1 MPDKRRMTTL
11 DLMRFAIADDAQLS
25 PDGTRV
31 AWVKTTLSPEENRYR
46 SQIVVTNVENG
57 ETIPLTAPD
66 GAVFPRWSPD
76 GETLAYLAPVPEA
89 AKLPVEAAPFYGKGL
104 QLHLIPASGGEVRV
118 MTALKGGV
126 QTPRWS
132 PNGTRIA
139 FTTYVDPERGLETL
153 DAPLQDDPYHRYNR
167 DVLVVKRV
175 RWKSDALGLMGNL
188 YRQVAVV
195 EVNGD
200 GAPRLV
206 SPGGYDASA
215 PAWSPDGTRLAVA
228 GNFTPDSEFSRQQT
242 IYLLHPERDDCH
254 ADEIASL
261 REMRSSD
268 LAWSPDG
275 TRLAVCGHDD
285 PVMGHYGFQ
294 KLWIVDVASRRKT
307 CVSEKFDLSFG
318 DYSRNADM
326 RRYGGDDGPR
336 WLPDGKS
343 LLLLVNDSGAVNLGR
358 FDLDQRTLTPIT
370 KGDHAVIA
378 FSIDNSGRRAAI
390 ILGDSLNPSDVY
402 TLALDAPETVPE
414 RLSRVNE
421 AWLSTL
427 ELSEP
432 IRFQATSSDVSVD
445 GWVMPPVGLEAGK
458 RYPVILYTGGGPGG
472 MRASV
477 FCHEF
482 QLYAAHGYAVLN
494 CNTRGNY
501 GYGQD
506 FSLATRGKWG
516 DLDGKDNIAYLDD
529 ACAAFDFIDK
539 ERVAVAGGSYGGYMA
554 TWLISHDARFK
565 AAVVDRSLVNRY
577 VFNGTSDIGFLLDQ
591 VEFGTATPWSDPE
604 VYLERS
610 PLQYVAG
617 IRTPTLV
624 VHSALDFRCPIEQ
637 GEQLYMALKRLGVPT
652 ALVRFPDE
660 THELSRSGRP
670 WHRVFRLERYLE
682 WFERYL

>member
-1 MPDKRRMTTL
+1 MPEKRRMSTL
-11 DLMRFAIADDAQLS
+11 DLMRFTMADDAQLS

-31 AWVKTTLSPEENRYR
+31 AWVKTTISPEENRYR
-46 SQIVVTNVENG
+46 SQIVMTDVSSG
-57 ETIPLTAPD
+57 ETIPLTAQD
-66 GAVFPRWSPD
+66 GAAFPRWSPD
-76 GETLAYLAPVPEA
+76 GNTLAFLAPVPQA
-89 AKLPVEAAPFYGKGL
+89 AQLPMEAAPFYGKGL
-104 QLHLIPASGGEVRV
+104 QLHLIPASGGEARV
-118 MTALKGGV
+118 VTALKGGV

-132 PNGTRIA
+132 PDGTKIA
-139 FTTYVDPERGLETL
+139 FTTYVDPERGLEAL

-175 RWKSDALGLMGNL
+175 RWKSDALGLMGNV

-195 EVNGD
+195 DVNGD
-200 GAPRLV
+200 ATPRLV
-206 SPGGYDASA
+206 SPVGYDASA
-215 PAWSPDGTRLAVA
+215 PAWSPDGSRLAVA
-228 GNFTPDSEFSRQQT
+228 GNFHPDSEFSRQQT
-242 IYLLHPERDDCH
+242 IYLLHPDRDDRQ
-254 ADEIASL
+254 AEGVIGL
-261 REMRSSD
+261 QEMRSSD

-294 KLWIVDVASRRKT
+294 KLWIVDVAERRKT
-307 CVSEKFDLSFG
+307 CVSEAFDLSFG

-336 WLPDGKS
+336 WLPDGKG
-343 LLLLVNDSGAVNLGR
+343 LLLLVNEGGAVNLGR
-358 FDLDQRTLTPIT
+358 FDLDNRTLTPVT
-370 KGDHAVIA
+370 EGDHAVIA
-378 FSIDNSGRRAAI
+378 FTIDDHGQRAAM
-390 ILGDSLNPSDVY
+390 ILSDSLNPGDVY
-402 TLALDAPETVPE
+402 TAALDTSPSDPV
-414 RLSRVNE
+414 RLSRVNG
-421 AWLSTL
+421 ALL
-427 ELSEP
+427 DAMELSEP
-432 IRFQATSSDVSVD
+432 IRFKAHSSGVAVD
-445 GWVMPPVGLEAGK
+445 GWVMPPVGLEPGK

-482 QLYAAHGYAVLN
+482 QLYAAQGYVVIN
-494 CNTRGNY
+494 CNARGNY

-516 DLDGKDNIAYLDD
+516 DLDGEDNMAYLND
-529 ACAAFDFIDK
+529 ACEAFDFIDA

-554 TWLISHDARFK
+554 TWLVSRDARFK
-565 AAVVDRSLVNRY
+565 AAVVDRTLANRY

-591 VEFGTATPWSDPE
+591 VEFGSATPWSNPE

-652 ALVRFPDE
+652 ALIRFPDE

-670 WHRVFRLERYLE
+670 WHRAFRLERYLE
-682 WFERYL
+682 WFGRYL